1 MNKEDSRIPICHGE
15 PMQPMLRRK
24 ENGVMVVTYHCMFHN
39 CSEKIDVVEEKVESG
54 ITSRSLRVGPFKKEG

>member
-24 ENGVMVVTYHCMFHN
+24 EDGVMIVTYHCMFHN
-39 CSEKIDVVEEKVESG
+39 CSEKVDVVEEKEESG
-54 ITSRSLRVGPFKKEG
+54 KCLY